1 MYRRDTVSTLLA
13 IAGSDNTGGAGIQAD
28 IKTASAFG
36 VFASSAVTAL
46 TAQKEN
52 VICGLTPVSLDMIA
66 LQIDTLFQSF
76 TPDAVKIG
84 MIPSPEAVAII
95 AEKLTEY
102 GARNI
107 VVDPIIVSLEGENLK
122 GKNLE
127 IFQAIKERLFPISTL
142 VTPNFEEALAITGLD
157 KLESA
162 KDFGKILYEKS
173 GAPAVLLKGGDSKS
187 EYCTDILFTDEDT
200 RMFRQS
206 KINAPN
212 THGTGS
218 VFSTAI
224 ACGLAKGFLLS
235 KAVRM
240 AKDYVSFAIQK
251 GVDMRLSFGN
261 GPLYLFDN

>member
-1 MYRRDTVSTLLA
+1 MYRRDTVSTFLT

-36 VFASSAVTAL
+36 VAASSVVTAL
-46 TAQKEN
+46 TAQTPSDIKM
-52 VICGLTPVSLDMIA
+52 IQPVSIEMLTE
-66 LQIDTLFQSF
+66 QIDTIFEAFL
-76 TPDAVKIG
+76 PDAVKIG
-84 MIPSPEAVAII
+84 MIPNPEAVEII
-95 AEKLTEY
+95 ADRIRKYEAK
-102 GARNI
+102 N
-107 VVDPIIVSLEGENLK
+107 VVIDPVIVSLDGEILK
-122 GKNLE
+122 GKNRELFE
-127 IFQAIKERLFPISTL
+127 EIKEKLFPLSTL

-157 KLESA
+157 RLESA

-187 EYCTDILFTDEDT
+187 DYCTDILFDRDDT

-206 KINAPN
+206 KIQTEK

-218 VFSTAI
+218 VLSSAI
-224 ACGLAKGFLLS
+224 ACGLAKGFSLS

-251 GVDMRLSFGN
+251 GVDLKLEHSN
-261 GPLYLFDN
+261 GPLYIFNR

>member
-1 MYRRDTVSTLLA
+1 MYRRDTVSTFLT

-36 VFASSAVTAL
+36 VAASSVITAI
-46 TAQKEN
+46 TAQTESEVSIIFPIPNN
-52 VICGLTPVSLDMIA
+52 VLA
-66 LQIDTLFQSF
+66 EQIDTIFESYQ
-76 TPDAVKIG
+76 PDAVKIG

-95 AEKLTEY
+95 AERLRKY
-102 GARNI
+102 DAKNI
-107 VVDPIIVSLEGENLK
+107 VVDPVIVSLEGEVLNGRNKELFY
-122 GKNLE
+122 E
-127 IFQAIKERLFPISTL
+127 IKEKLFPIATL
-142 VTPNFEEALAITGLD
+142 VTPNFDEALAITGLD
-157 KLESA
+157 RLESA
-162 KDFGKILYEKS
+162 KDFGRILYEKS

-187 EYCTDILFTDEDT
+187 DYCTDILFDQDET

-206 KINAPN
+206 KINTDQ

-218 VFSTAI
+218 VLSTAI

-251 GVDMRLSFGN
+251 GVDMKLEHGN
-261 GPLYLFDN
+261 GPLYIFNR

>member
-1 MYRRDTVSTLLA
+1 
-13 IAGSDNTGGAGIQAD
+13 
-28 IKTASAFG
+28 
-36 VFASSAVTAL
+36 
-46 TAQKEN
+46 
-52 VICGLTPVSLDMIA
+52 
-66 LQIDTLFQSF
+66 
-76 TPDAVKIG
+76 
-84 MIPSPEAVAII
+84 IPSAEAVDLI
-95 AEKLTEY
+95 AEKLIRYE
-102 GARNI
+102 AKNI
-107 VVDPIIVSLEGENLK
+107 VVDPVIVSLDGETLNK
-122 GKNLE
+122 GNNMEVFNE
-127 IFQAIKERLFPISTL
+127 IKTRLFPISAL
-142 VTPNFEEALAITGLD
+142 VTPNFEEALAITGLER
-157 KLESA
+157 LEST

-218 VFSTAI
+218 VLSTAI

-251 GVDMRLSFGN
+251 GVDMKLSFGN
-261 GPLYLFDN
+261 GPLYLFNS

>member
-1 MYRRDTVSTLLA
+1 MYRRDTVSTFLT

-36 VFASSAVTAL
+36 VSASSVITAI
-46 TAQKEN
+46 TAQSETRLSGIFPIPPKM
-52 VICGLTPVSLDMIA
+52 LTE
-66 LQIDTLFQSF
+66 QIDTIFESYQ
-76 TPDAVKIG
+76 PDAVKIG
-84 MIPSPEAVAII
+84 MVPSPEAVEII
-95 AEKLTEY
+95 AERLQKY
-102 GARNI
+102 DAKNI
-107 VVDPIIVSLEGENLK
+107 VVDPVIVSLEGEVLK
-122 GKNLE
+122 GRNKEL
-127 IFQAIKERLFPISTL
+127 FDVIKEKLFPIATL

-157 KLESA
+157 RLESA

-173 GAPAVLLKGGDSKS
+173 GATAVLLKGGDSKS
-187 EYCTDILFTDEDT
+187 DYCTDILFDRDET

-206 KINAPN
+206 KISTAQ

-218 VFSTAI
+218 VLSSAI

-251 GVDMRLSFGN
+251 GVDMKLAHGN
-261 GPLYLFDN
+261 GPLYIFNR